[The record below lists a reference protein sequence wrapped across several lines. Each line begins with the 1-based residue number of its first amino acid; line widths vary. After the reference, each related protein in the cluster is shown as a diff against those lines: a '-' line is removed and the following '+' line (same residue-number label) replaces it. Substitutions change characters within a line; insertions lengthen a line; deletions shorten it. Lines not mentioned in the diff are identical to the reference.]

1 MVRKV
6 LASPVF
12 WAACVAALGN
22 VAIFKGDGL
31 GGF

>member
-1 MVRKV
+1 MFRKV

-22 VAIFKGDGL
+22 IAVTL
-31 GGF
+31 LHR